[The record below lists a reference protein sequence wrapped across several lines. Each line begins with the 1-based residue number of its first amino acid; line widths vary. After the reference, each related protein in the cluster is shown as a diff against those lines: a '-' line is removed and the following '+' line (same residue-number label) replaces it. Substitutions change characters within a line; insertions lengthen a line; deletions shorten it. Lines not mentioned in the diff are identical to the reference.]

1 MKKLLLL
8 LLLLPSISLANELYM
23 QCQWDGDSDIFEY
36 HYSKKG
42 GLNVVKGDSRYGEVN
57 YKKNQCKV
65 KGENLVCK
73 KHLSKVDVS
82 DEYDNKSPQL
92 EIDYTTTINRFT
104 LVLNYN
110 LTTIKTLDRKPEPS
124 RRWTSSS
131 KKLVKDCGFY
141 GGLYGKDK
149 DLYPVWLKGKCFEE
163 DYIIEA
169 KKGNFKSQRNKE
181 ARCVEVKAK
190 L

>member
-1 MKKLLLL
+1 MRNI
-8 LLLLPSISLANELYM
+8 LPPQGTSI
-23 QCQWDGDSDIFEY
+23 
-36 HYSKKG
+36 
-42 GLNVVKGDSRYGEVN
+42 
-57 YKKNQCKV
+57 
-65 KGENLVCK
+65 ENLVCK
-73 KHLSKVDVS
+73 KHMSKVDVS

-110 LTTIKTLDRKPEPS
+110 RTTIKTVDRKPEPS

-131 KKLVKDCGFY
+131 KEHVDACRRFGGYSLKD
-141 GGLYGKDK
+141 
-149 DLYPVWLKGKCFEE
+149 LKGKCFEE

-169 KKGNFKSQRNKE
+169 KKGNFKSQINKE
-181 ARCVEVKAK
+181 ARCIEVKAK

>member
-8 LLLLPSISLANELYM
+8 ITLLPSMSLANELYM

-42 GLNVVKGDSRYGEVN
+42 GLNVVKGDSPYGEVN

-73 KHLSKVDVS
+73 KHLSKVDKS
-82 DEYDNKSPQL
+82 DEYDNKPPQL

-104 LVLNYN
+104 LVLSYN
-110 LTTIKTLDRKPEPS
+110 RSLIKTLDRKPEPS
-124 RRWTSSS
+124 KRWTSSS
-131 KKLVKDCGFY
+131 KDLAEDCNDY
-141 GGLYGKDK
+141 GRLYGEEDRFPKR
-149 DLYPVWLKGKCFEE
+149 LKGKCFEE

-169 KKGNFKSQRNKE
+169 KKGNFKSQRNEE
-181 ARCVEVKAK
+181 ARCVEVKSK